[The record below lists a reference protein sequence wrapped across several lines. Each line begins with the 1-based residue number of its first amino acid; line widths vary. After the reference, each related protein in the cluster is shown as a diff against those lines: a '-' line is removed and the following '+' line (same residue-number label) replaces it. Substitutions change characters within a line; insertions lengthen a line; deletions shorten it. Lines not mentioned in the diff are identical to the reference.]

1 MIFTLISRTLFSR
14 CRAPGVP
21 KGVRG
26 VRDET
31 SLAFATVRQLDYEAV
46 GILGVTWDHL
56 PHTGTPLL
64 KGPVPLPGELDLLGA
79 PCLHYA
85 SFRRDE
91 FGEGF
96 RKGAGLW
103 LLRSGGGT
111 AVVGDFGGAGAQ
123 EAR

>member
-1 MIFTLISRTLFSR
+1 M
-14 CRAPGVP
+14 
-21 KGVRG
+21 
-26 VRDET
+26 
-31 SLAFATVRQLDYEAV
+31 RQLDYEAV
-46 GILGVTWDHL
+46 WLLGVTWDHL
-56 PHTGTPLL
+56 PNTGTPLL

-85 SFRRDE
+85 SVRRDE

-103 LLRSGGGT
+103 LLSSGGGT

-123 EAR
+123 EARRGSDLLTLLVDADMKPAWTGLGS